1 MKFRCDGTPR
11 SIRSAAPGAAPFGLE
26 SRSGRAV
33 RLSFRFLCWFAFA
46 ACVRAGSA
54 PAPARTDGLELESPG
69 TFHFNLLP
77 KAFSANPTLEMT
89 VFTEFTE
96 YGRTL
101 PDASPGNPV
110 YYVSHS
116 KGFQSKGLPV
126 GGEQP
131 PPAPEIEQ
139 LLQQALM
146 DRGYIPAEGSNH
158 PPALALFY
166 FWGTHAGV
174 AVNDD
179 FTNGY
184 FPELRRQFI
193 IEHAALVGGPAYAHR
208 VAERLTFG
216 AGPQDH
222 TTKQDYLFYQAD
234 HDLYFVVVS
243 AYAYEDVA
251 QNKHRLAWRTTMTV
265 NSAGVSLKETLPPLI
280 VTAANYLGRPTDE
293 AVALQRKVRPG
304 SVSLGP
310 LQVIEDNVT
319 LPPPPR
325 TK

>member
-1 MKFRCDGTPR
+1 MKSHCDGTHP
-11 SIRSAAPGAAPFGLE
+11 SIRPAAPSALSFGLK
-26 SRSGRAV
+26 SRSGGV
-33 RLSFRFLCWFAFA
+33 VKLSLRLLCLFAGA
-46 ACVRAGSA
+46 AHVHAGSA

-69 TFHFNLLP
+69 AFHFNLLP

-89 VFTEFTE
+89 VFTEFTD

-101 PDASPGNPV
+101 PEAAPENPV

-116 KGFQSKGLPV
+116 KGLLSKGLPV
-126 GGEQP
+126 GGEY
-131 PPAPEIEQ
+131 PPAAAEVEQ
-139 LLQQALM
+139 LLHKTLA
-146 DRGYIPAEGSNH
+146 DRGYLPAVGSTH

-208 VAERLTFG
+208 VAERLAFG
-216 AGPQDH
+216 TGPQDR

-251 QNKHRLAWRTTMTV
+251 QNQHRLAWRTTMTV
-265 NSAGVSLKETLPPLI
+265 NSVGVSMKETLPPLI
-280 VTAANYLGRPTDE
+280 LTAAKYFGRPTDE
-293 AVALQRKVRPG
+293 AVALQRKVRAG
-304 SVSLGP
+304 TVTMGP
-310 LQVIEDNVT
+310 LQIIEDNVT
-319 LPPPPR
+319 LPPPPP